1 MKITIK
7 RMGVLV
13 LLIYIGFLLNAQ
25 TKETLP
31 ANDSFKNEDAFYS
44 SEEWKKGPREA
55 ILSLILNY
63 TTVVLPADNA
73 IGLSNKITEMKN
85 ELSEKAD
92 SIELSILNARFIK
105 NFLDQDVASHCK
117 IIHEDFVCI
126 ESDGKIVQRDEYLK
140 NWATDFANSGYTSF
154 SYQDEFIRIFGSTA
168 LVRAKTVYTKKID
181 GRSVEGYTI
190 YTDTYVKENGR
201 WQCVQVQITPVKNNS
216 IK

>member
-1 MKITIK
+1 VAF
-7 RMGVLV
+7 GPSLHDEDSYF
-13 LLIYIGFLLNAQ
+13 LIRSYKDLQNLQ
-25 TKETLP
+25 Q
-31 ANDSFKNEDAFYS
+31 SEDAFYS

-63 TTVVLPADNA
+63 TTVVLPADTA

-92 SIELSILNARFIK
+92 SAELSILNGRFIK
-105 NFLDQDVASHCK
+105 NFLDQDVASHRK

-140 NWATDFANSGYTSF
+140 NWATDFANSDYTSF
-154 SYQDEFIRIFGSTA
+154 SYKDEFIRIFGNMA